1 MEYMKIEGHSNLV
14 RDPKTNTIVNV
25 DSREYNEYLTRK
37 KSLKNKDI
45 KIESL
50 ENQLEEL
57 RGDLNEIKILLKN
70 LSNNIK

>member
-14 RDPKTNTIVNV
+14 RDPNTNTIVNV